1 MSRFRLSPAACEQ
14 LCQIVHRSASASAV
28 RRAQALL
35 RLSEGQ
41 NYRQVAEQVGVTRP
55 TVYNWV
61 QRYQARREQ
70 SVAERV
76 QPSPHPGRP
85 PKQLAMAKR
94 VIAKVWQHDPR
105 RHGFRAL
112 VWTVPMLRC
121 EVRQQ
126 TGQVVS
132 LRTVRRALQ
141 RLRYRYKRPRL
152 VLARRLAT
160 WRQAKG
166 GLNAG

>member
-1 MSRFRLSPAACEQ
+1 MSQFTLSLAAREQ
-14 LCQIVHRSASASAV
+14 LRRIADRSASALAM

-35 RLSEGQ
+35 RLAAGQ
-41 NYRQVAEQVGVTRP
+41 TYAQVAQQAGVTRP
-55 TVYNWV
+55 TIYHWV
-61 QRYQARREQ
+61 QRYQARRAQ
-70 SVAERV
+70 SVAERL
-76 QPSPHPGRP
+76 QPDPHPGRP
-85 PKQLAMAKR
+85 PRPLALAQR
-94 VIAKVWQHDPR
+94 IIAKVWQHDPR

-121 EVRQQ
+121 EIRQQ

-132 LRTVRRALQ
+132 RRTVRRALR

-166 GLNAG
+166 G